1 MEYVTTIDLPED
13 FALDQPLSPFLLAAL
28 ELLDPESET
37 YALDVISMVESTLD
51 DPRQVLRAQER
62 KARDAAIA
70 SMKADG
76 IEYEERM
83 ERLEEVTYP
92 KPLEELLDAA
102 YERYC
107 QDVPWARDFELS
119 PKSVLRDMI
128 ETVSDFKGV
137 RRGATASPV
146 PRARFLRY
154 LSDAY
159 RVLARTVPADRL
171 DDRLRDVIAW
181 LGYLVRT
188 VDSSLVDEWN
198 SAGQAPAIAVPSM
211 EEAVVQDRHGLTV
224 MVKTRC
230 SSVCA
235 WLPRTQLVNELKQYK
250 PAIVRGNASEIIA
263 LAGLWGLEG
272 EAADLSRVRGV
283 DTTDTVDAARDAAVA
298 LARYTGGAV
307 VVSGEVDLITD
318 GTTVAK
324 SHGGSPLMSKITG
337 CGCSQGGVLAVYA
350 CAADPFTAAVCG
362 TAVYNVAGTRAAAVA
377 DAPASFKVAFID
389 ELYRATAQDIA
400 DNRLE
405 LEEA

>member
-1 MEYVTTIDLPED
+1 MMRKEEIQKQIEQAVRDVKAQNPMAGSITNSVTVNFVANAQLAVGGSAAMVYLPDEGEALVAGGGAIYLNMGTLFPIYEQTIPR
-13 FALDQPLSPFLLAAL
+13 AAKAAHDAGKPWV
-28 ELLDPESET
+28 LDPVG
-37 YALDVISMVESTLD
+37 L
-51 DPRQVLRAQER
+51 
-62 KARDAAIA
+62 
-70 SMKADG
+70 G
-76 IEYEERM
+76 I
-83 ERLEEVTYP
+83 
-92 KPLEELLDAA
+92 
-102 YERYC
+102 
-107 QDVPWARDFELS
+107 
-119 PKSVLRDMI
+119 
-128 ETVSDFKGV
+128 G
-137 RRGATASPV
+137 
-146 PRARFLRY
+146 
-154 LSDAY
+154 
-159 RVLARTVPADRL
+159 
-171 DDRLRDVIAW
+171 
-181 LGYLVRT
+181 
-188 VDSSLVDEWN
+188 SL
-198 SAGQAPAIAVPSM
+198 
-211 EEAVVQDRHGLTV
+211 
-224 MVKTRC
+224 
-230 SSVCA
+230 
-235 WLPRTQLVNELKQYK
+235 RTQLVNELKQYK

-350 CAADPFTAAVCG
+350 CAADPFTAAICG

-400 DNRLE
+400 DNQLE

>member
-1 MEYVTTIDLPED
+1 MVYLPDEGEALVAGGGAIYLNMGTLFPIYEQTIPR
-13 FALDQPLSPFLLAAL
+13 AAKAAHDAGKPWV
-28 ELLDPESET
+28 LDPVG
-37 YALDVISMVESTLD
+37 L
-51 DPRQVLRAQER
+51 
-62 KARDAAIA
+62 
-70 SMKADG
+70 G
-76 IEYEERM
+76 I
-83 ERLEEVTYP
+83 
-92 KPLEELLDAA
+92 
-102 YERYC
+102 
-107 QDVPWARDFELS
+107 
-119 PKSVLRDMI
+119 
-128 ETVSDFKGV
+128 G
-137 RRGATASPV
+137 
-146 PRARFLRY
+146 
-154 LSDAY
+154 
-159 RVLARTVPADRL
+159 
-171 DDRLRDVIAW
+171 
-181 LGYLVRT
+181 
-188 VDSSLVDEWN
+188 SL
-198 SAGQAPAIAVPSM
+198 
-211 EEAVVQDRHGLTV
+211 
-224 MVKTRC
+224 
-230 SSVCA
+230 
-235 WLPRTQLVNELKQYK
+235 RTQLVNELKQYK